1 MHFGY
6 VEGKPVKKA
15 LPKKPKTIK
24 EDDKPHAGQAVS
36 NRTSDGPE
44 KAKRT
49 LTADE
54 KTEIVIPLEQ
64 KVKSPVISKQFWV
77 SAHLPFSFGIGF
89 FT

>member
-36 NRTSDGPE
+36 NRTSEAPRRPSE
-44 KAKRT
+44 RSLLMRKPKSSYRWSKR
-49 LTADE
+49 
-54 KTEIVIPLEQ
+54 
-64 KVKSPVISKQFWV
+64 
-77 SAHLPFSFGIGF
+77 
-89 FT
+89 